1 MEENKIFIS
10 IPFKTFCRL
19 IKKEEQISI
28 IERMMEAKGYMDMNN
43 LRAIIAVPPIPEESD
58 KESELSF
65 AKMFEDVPGMEEM
78 TCT

>member
-1 MEENKIFIS
+1 MEENKIFVPV
-10 IPFKTFCRL
+10 PFEMFCSL
-19 IKKEEQISI
+19 IKKEEQLSI
-28 IERMMEAKGYMDMNN
+28 IERMMEAKGYMDMDN
-43 LRAIIAVPPIPEESD
+43 LRAIIALPPILEESD